1 MGALLYLALF
11 LIALMLGFGLA
22 YFIYWRKTR
31 TEENFQV
38 LLEGLKD
45 QVGSISLEVLSR
57 SSEELIKMAK
67 EKLEAERAVTA
78 KELEGKKA
86 LIDQQIQQ
94 LNTKLTEVSRLIE
107 ELEKDRQLKFGQLA
121 REIEETNR
129 QTLLLAQTT
138 NSLKE
143 ALASTRVR
151 GQWGERMAEDILR
164 LMGLKENINYLKQKV
179 VEGGTCRPDFTF
191 LLPNNLKLNMDVK
204 FPLENYLKFLNA
216 QSEPEREKFK
226 ADFLRDVRKKIKEVS
241 GREYIDKNKSTIDC
255 VLLFIPNEQIYS
267 FIHEQDSS
275 LIDEGIKNKVVFCSP
290 VTLFAVLAVIRQ
302 AVDNFSL
309 ERTSNRILELLASF
323 RKQWGMFVEKL
334 EKLGDSIEKTHR
346 YYEEL
351 VTTRRRQLEKPLVE
365 IDDLHQQALSQE
377 SLSQVPVVEGELVK
391 EE

>member
-1 MGALLYLALF
+1 
-11 LIALMLGFGLA
+11 
-22 YFIYWRKTR
+22 
-31 TEENFQV
+31 
-38 LLEGLKD
+38 
-45 QVGSISLEVLSR
+45 
-57 SSEELIKMAK
+57 
-67 EKLEAERAVTA
+67 
-78 KELEGKKA
+78 
-86 LIDQQIQQ
+86 
-94 LNTKLTEVSRLIE
+94 
-107 ELEKDRQLKFGQLA
+107 
-121 REIEETNR
+121 
-129 QTLLLAQTT
+129 
-138 NSLKE
+138 
-143 ALASTRVR
+143 
-151 GQWGERMAEDILR
+151 MAEDILR

-241 GREYIDKNKSTIDC
+241 GREYIDKNQSTIDC